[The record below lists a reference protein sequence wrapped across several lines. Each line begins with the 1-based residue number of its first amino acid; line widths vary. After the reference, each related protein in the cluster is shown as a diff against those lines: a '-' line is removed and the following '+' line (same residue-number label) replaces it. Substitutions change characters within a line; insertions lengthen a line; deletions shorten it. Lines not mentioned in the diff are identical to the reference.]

1 MNELMEGTLKD
12 YEEEYM
18 EEGTA
23 PSQLTTEAGDSE
35 DPDLDQMETQFKYR
49 LYEACP
55 FHLHQYIHCINPQTQ
70 FGPLRFKCPQ
80 EGCPVY
86 LFEDTREMML
96 ETLKEDTHPHVRA
109 RLER

>member
-35 DPDLDQMETQFKYR
+35 DPDLDQMETQLKDL

-55 FHLHQYIHCINPQTQ
+55 FHPHQYIHCVNPQTQ